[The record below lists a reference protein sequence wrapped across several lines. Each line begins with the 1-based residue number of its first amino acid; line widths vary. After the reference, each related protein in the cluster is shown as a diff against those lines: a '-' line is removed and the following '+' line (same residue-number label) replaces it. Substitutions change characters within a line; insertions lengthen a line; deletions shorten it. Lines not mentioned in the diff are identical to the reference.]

1 MCLGHDSMTY
11 AADAEYSPAIAK
23 PMMRRRTN
31 RIQKFGA
38 SAQAIEPKANMK
50 IDKIIAGL
58 RP

>member
-1 MCLGHDSMTY
+1 MTY

-38 SAQAIEPKANMK
+38 SAQAIDPKANMK
-50 IDKIIAGL
+50 IDRTIAGL